1 MPRSP
6 SQAHQTPQSS
16 HLNSHFDI
24 PASSDQLSII
34 ALSHTNIIVRNWAIQ
49 GLRCSRSIA
58 TCLRTHNTSSS
69 TPPPTIS
76 SSFSV
81 TLATSQPSGVALPN
95 CRSSNRA
102 AAASTHP
109 ATAGRYCSANANRL
123 STALAPASHSTT
135 VSVFGSAPRSSPIF
149 GISSAQSGAADRS
162 SRMPWASSL
171 SVAVMVD
178 ARST

>member
-24 PASSDQLSII
+24 PASSDQLFII

-49 GLRCSRSIA
+49 GLRCSHSIA
-58 TCLRTHNTSSS
+58 MCLRTHNTSSS

-81 TLATSQPSGVALPN
+81 TSAMSQPSGAALPIADPPTAPPQQARTLQPQGDPAPRTRIG
-95 CRSSNRA
+95 CLQPSRRQATRRPSPYSGALRGRVPSSGYPAPRA
-102 AAASTHP
+102 VP
-109 ATAGRYCSANANRL
+109 PI
-123 STALAPASHSTT
+123 ALAACHGPVAS
-135 VSVFGSAPRSSPIF
+135 
-149 GISSAQSGAADRS
+149 
-162 SRMPWASSL
+162 ASL
-171 SVAVMVD
+171 
-178 ARST
+178 